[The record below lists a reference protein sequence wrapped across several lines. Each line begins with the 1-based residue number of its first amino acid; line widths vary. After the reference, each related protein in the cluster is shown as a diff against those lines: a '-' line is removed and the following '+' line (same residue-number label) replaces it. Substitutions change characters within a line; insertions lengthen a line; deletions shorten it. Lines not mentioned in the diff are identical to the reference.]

1 MESVINWV
9 ITNIDSGRI
18 PIQIR
23 VCEPYASEIINR
35 NIVATNIIF
44 PPNAGQEHQIALIDE
59 QNNEWLA
66 TLCV

>member
-9 ITNIDSGRI
+9 IANIDSGRI
-18 PIQIR
+18 PTKIR
-23 VCEPYASEIINR
+23 VCEPYASELISR
-35 NIVATNIIF
+35 NIVAANIVF
-44 PPNAGQEHQIALIDE
+44 PPNAGQEHQIALTDN